1 MKVSLNRVMKQKE
14 YQKIFDNVLSAWN
27 NAITP
32 KQCKHK
38 FTYNR
43 LCDNSKEYYCAKC
56 GLVKS

>member
-1 MKVSLNRVMKQKE
+1 MRQEKTQQILN
-14 YQKIFDNVLSAWN
+14 NLLSAWDDVVSKPIDS
-27 NAITP
+27 ITP

-38 FTYNR
+38 FTYDI